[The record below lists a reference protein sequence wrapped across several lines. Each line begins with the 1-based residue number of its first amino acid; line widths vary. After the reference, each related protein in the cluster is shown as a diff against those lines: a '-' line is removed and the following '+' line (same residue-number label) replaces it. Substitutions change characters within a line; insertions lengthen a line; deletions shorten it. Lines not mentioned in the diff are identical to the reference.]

1 MNKSF
6 KEFLITA
13 EPLNV
18 EILSSLLWELN
29 IDGISEEINCIKVFT
44 HDQSINES
52 NIRDALDQLK
62 KNNLIRNYEVQ
73 ENVLYEKNWNEEWE
87 KSREVIRITERILI
101 KPTFKQYGPQP
112 NEIVIT
118 LDPKMSF
125 GTGDHPTT
133 KICINFL
140 EKNITPKMKVL
151 DVGSG
156 TAILSI
162 VAAKLGASK
171 VIAFDID
178 EWSFENGSENI
189 KLNRVSEIVEVRM
202 CELIDIKE
210 NDFDLI
216 VANIQRNIL
225 IDLSEGLRNKLNKEG
240 ILILSGLLESD
251 REEIISKYSSMG
263 FNEIELM
270 KIEDWIGI
278 VMKKKE

>member
-189 KLNRVSEIVEVRM
+189 KLNQVSEIVEVRM

>member
-1 MNKSF
+1 MNKSY

-18 EILSSLLWELN
+18 EILSSVLWELN

-44 HDQSINES
+44 HDKSVSEQMIKDSLE
-52 NIRDALDQLK
+52 QLR
-62 KNNLIRNYEVQ
+62 KNNLIRNYEIQ
-73 ENVLYEKNWNEEWE
+73 ENLLYEKNWNEEWE
-87 KSREVIRITERILI
+87 KSREVIRISEMIVI
-101 KPTFKQYGPQP
+101 KPTFKQYEPKQ

-125 GTGDHPTT
+125 GTGEHPTT
-133 KICINFL
+133 KICIGLL
-140 EKNITPKMKVL
+140 ERYIKPGMKVL

-178 EWSFENGSENI
+178 EWSIINGSENV
-189 KLNRVSEIVEVRM
+189 KLNQVDDIVEVRM
-202 CELIDIKE
+202 CELGDIEE
-210 NDFDLI
+210 NNFDLI

-225 IDLSEGLRNKLNKEG
+225 IELAQAIKTRIKQNG
-240 ILILSGLLESD
+240 ILILSGLLELD
-251 REEIISKYSSMG
+251 RDAINSTFSSVGFEETDFIQMD
-263 FNEIELM
+263 
-270 KIEDWIGI
+270 DWIGI
-278 VMKKKE
+278 VFKSQ